1 MRKIITWIKNLFC
14 FEVVETGSRK
24 DLPLVRLGQGR
35 NKDIYSCQ
43 KRW

>member
-1 MRKIITWIKNLFC
+1 MRKIINWIKNLVC
-14 FEVVETGSRK
+14 FEVVEVGSRK
-24 DLPLVRLGQGR
+24 DPPLVRLGQGR